1 MGQAEALVLEE
12 KLQAEAK
19 GLRSRADAYSH
30 MGEAGVMSMM
40 IKEMPKIAEAI
51 AKPLESTDR
60 MVFVSNENH
69 GPSNL
74 VSDICGIMAKIP
86 ELSESLTGL
95 DLKKLVSKLV
105 DNGQGM
111 ERMMGG
117 GDKSKRRSDK
127 SNDDNISSNSSD
139 SAKIGRLLKQR
150 FSTSDLDSILD
161 DEEDADDVPLRGAVE
176 ASTSN

>member
-1 MGQAEALVLEE
+1 MGQAEALVLQE

-117 GDKSKRRSDK
+117 TGDKSRRSGK
-127 SNDDNISSNSSD
+127 SNDDNISSNSD
-139 SAKIGRLLKQR
+139 NAKIGRLLKQR

-176 ASTSN
+176 ASSN